1 MGTGID
7 TSELKKLRQSLEKAR
22 VSDEFCKGLAK
33 ELAARLLR
41 KVVKRTPVGDY
52 SDTYEFV
59 DAGDGKFLEESGK
72 LGGELR
78 RAWLTDNTLEV
89 RGNGGVYTITIQ
101 NSMFYASY
109 VEYGH
114 RQQPGR
120 YVPAINKTLKR
131 SYVPGVF
138 MLTKSEEEIRKM
150 APRFVEKKVEEWLME
165 VFNGK

>member
-7 TSELKKLRQSLEKAR
+7 TSGFKKLRQSLEKAR

-59 DAGDGKFLEESGK
+59 DTGDGKFLEESGK

-109 VEYGH
+109 GSKKTSCYEDSSH
-114 RQQPGR
+114 R
-120 YVPAINKTLKR
+120 IWSISDL
-131 SYVPGVF
+131 
-138 MLTKSEEEIRKM
+138 
-150 APRFVEKKVEEWLME
+150 
-165 VFNGK
+165 

>member
-41 KVVKRTPVGDY
+41 KVVNRTPVGDY

-59 DAGDGKFLEESGK
+59 DAGDGKFLQESGK

-78 RAWLTDNTLEV
+78 RAWLTENTLEV

-120 YVPAINKTLKR
+120 YVPAINKKLKEPFT
-131 SYVPGVF
+131 PGKF

>member
-41 KVVKRTPVGDY
+41 K
-52 SDTYEFV
+52 
-59 DAGDGKFLEESGK
+59 FLQESGK

-78 RAWLTDNTLEV
+78 RAWLTENTLEV

-120 YVPAINKTLKR
+120 YVPAINKKLKEPFT
-131 SYVPGVF
+131 PGKF

-150 APRFVEKKVEEWLME
+150 APRFIEKKVEEWLME